1 MTQSRYLKTEMVP
14 LDQLTPFP
22 GNAKRGRVDKI
33 RESIAEH
40 GQYRSL
46 VVRHTPEDLLVVL
59 AGNHT
64 MLALG
69 EQGETQARCEI
80 IACDELTAKKINL
93 IDNKAS
99 DDGEYD
105 QLALADLLR
114 ELEGDYSGTGFE
126 DDEVADLLDALE
138 TAGDVGPEVVAYS
151 APETSWNDSPEDAER
166 RIQQHGGHDSTPMVS
181 RGVRDIVLALPSAQ
195 ADELG
200 QLIMKLREGW
210 GALSQGEVILRAARV
225 AVAVDAREAVEG
237 GAAECAY
244 SAEQPWNPGDA
255 A

>member
-1 MTQSRYLKTEMVP
+1 MAQSTYLKTQMVP

-46 VVRHTPEDLLVVL
+46 VVRHTPEDLLIVL

-64 MLALG
+64 MMALA

-80 IACDELTAKKINL
+80 ISCDELTAKKINL

-114 ELEGDYSGTGFE
+114 GLDGDYSGTGFE
-126 DDEVADLLDALE
+126 DDEVADLMDALE
-138 TAGDVGPEVVAYS
+138 TAGDVQPEVLAYT
-151 APETSWNDSPEDAER
+151 APEASFNDSAEDREAR
-166 RIQQHGGHDSTPMVS
+166 RLQHGGPDSRTLES
-181 RGVRDIVLALPSAQ
+181 RGVRDIILALPSAQ
-195 ADELG
+195 AEELG
-200 QLIMKLREGW
+200 RLIMALRETW
-210 GALSQGEVILRAARV
+210 GALSQGDVVLRACRLARRV
-225 AVAVDAREAVEG
+225 LEQETDELTDL
-237 GAAECAY
+237 
-244 SAEQPWNPGDA
+244 SASETPYEPDTEE
-255 A
+255 